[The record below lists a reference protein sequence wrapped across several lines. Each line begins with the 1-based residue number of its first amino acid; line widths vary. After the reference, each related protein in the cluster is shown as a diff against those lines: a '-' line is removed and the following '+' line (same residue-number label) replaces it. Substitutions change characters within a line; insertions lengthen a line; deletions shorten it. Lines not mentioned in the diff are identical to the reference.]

1 MENSQHQLQITSDKK
16 EIKEH
21 GSYAFPVRVSYESL
35 SMYNGAFLWHWHP
48 EIELTLVLE
57 EKSHTES
64 MRKDIVCRRETDFS
78 LTAMLCIPVRA
89 SGERTAVICPSLFFP
104 GFCMEKNQV

>member
-48 EIELTLVLE
+48 EIELTLVL
-57 EKSHTES
+57 
-64 MRKDIVCRRETDFS
+64 
-78 LTAMLCIPVRA
+78 
-89 SGERTAVICPSLFFP
+89 
-104 GFCMEKNQV
+104 